1 MLFECE
7 IALFR
12 FEEGREGIRSWVEL
26 EKREGIREK
35 LYAHARTTKA
45 MAEEESAR
53 QFRAA
58 SLSFTVTITLAP
70 PPVPRP
76 FDRLRTREKQCDEVS
91 FSRRKRVDKIDLVAI
106 FIKFIASKVSKDGT
120 TQVSKKVRWLERER
134 ERKLLRDEKSCGRFK
149 RPRI

>member
-45 MAEEESAR
+45 TMAEEESAR

-76 FDRLRTREKQCDEVS
+76 FDRLRTRAKNSATKYRSRGEREWIKSISLRFLLNLSPRKFRKME
-91 FSRRKRVDKIDLVAI
+91 RRK
-106 FIKFIASKVSKDGT
+106 FP
-120 TQVSKKVRWLERER
+120 
-134 ERKLLRDEKSCGRFK
+134 K
-149 RPRI
+149 R